1 MFPIKHLNFSDPY
14 ISRSPN
20 FNVNSLRLTPSID
33 SVSLISNTDIQSQQA
48 NAHPPVVA
56 TSPSGLSDH
65 TIIVYRIPLGACN
78 GPNLSLETLQLK
90 FENSQSHPQIHASCT
105 STYPDTIPYLPIAD
119 RYEVRLFKDG
129 WILTLADGCGL
140 GASSRQAPLAA
151 MEGFW
156 NYLTDK
162 LKNDQEGFK
171 TQKLAQYIYEAIQ
184 AGHLNIYWDA
194 YKRNNDGYDAHFFQ
208 IKDRLDILFNNNNL
222 ISAEEV
228 QKERESVL
236 TQMDLITQAAN
247 GNRACQKKLMERDL
261 HKNFFQ
267 NYAGATTFLCS
278 ALVKTGSASTA
289 PYYLISVNLGDCKG
303 FLYRNGKVFEI
314 TKDSREDISN
324 ARDPGGKIGLC
335 TPVPLLIDARNLQYS
350 STPCF
355 SKDTL
360 FFMTDGVVDNLDPER
375 LGLLPNAANSSQN
388 ILNKIQQSACF
399 TDEEFSSL
407 LKILEQDVYSWEQ
420 LSLEEGNKIKSE
432 FAIKL
437 LEQLIQKSAEP
448 KAANENI
455 IQFCQN
461 ITSEYRNH
469 ESSNSDA
476 FAEAPLFI
484 GKPDHTTCLTISVP

>member
-1 MFPIKHLNFSDPY
+1 MFPINHLNFSDPY

-20 FNVNSLRLTPSID
+20 FNIDSLRLTPSID
-33 SVSLISNTDIQSQQA
+33 STSLITNTEIQSQQI

-65 TIIVYRIPLGACN
+65 TIIVYRIPLGTCN
-78 GPNLSLETLQLK
+78 GPNLSVEVLKLK

-105 STYPDTIPYLPIAD
+105 STYPNTIPYLPIAD

-156 NYLTDK
+156 TYLTDK

-194 YKRNNDGYDAHFFQ
+194 YKRSNDGSDAHFLQ
-208 IKDRLDILFNNNNL
+208 MKDSYDSLFNSPINAQEIEN
-222 ISAEEV
+222 
-228 QKERESVL
+228 KREGIKA
-236 TQMDLITQAAN
+236 QWDLYTEAMN
-247 GNRACQKKLMERDL
+247 GNRAYQKKLMERDL

-278 ALVKTGSASTA
+278 ALVKTGSASNA

-303 FLYRNGKVFEI
+303 YLYRNGKVFEI

-335 TPVPLLIDARNLQYS
+335 TPVPLLMDTRNLQYS

-375 LGLLPNAANSSQN
+375 LGLLPNATNSPQSV
-388 ILNKIQQSACF
+388 LNKIQQSGCF
-399 TDEEFSSL
+399 TDDEFASL
-407 LKILEQDVYSWEQ
+407 LKILEQDVYSWGQ

-448 KAANENI
+448 RAANENI

-469 ESSNSDA
+469 DSSNSDA
-476 FAEAPLFI
+476 FAETPLFI